1 MSSGTTRVPARF
13 RRLKR
18 LLSILVVGSLLL
30 GAWGFW
36 WEPSGLRVQEECIEL
51 KWPYERSW
59 RVAVLTDLHVGSPFN
74 GLAKLR
80 DIVDRTNRAAPD
92 VILVLGDLVIQGVLG
107 GTFVSPEDTA
117 AELSRLHAPDGVFG
131 VLGNHDVWLDANRVQ
146 RALQSAGIPV
156 LEDRAIRVE
165 TRAGALWLAGLSD
178 YWTRA
183 HDVGAALATV
193 ADPELPVIAFT
204 HNPDVFPDIPSR
216 VTLTIAG
223 HTHGGQVRLPL
234 IGAPFVPSQYR
245 QRFAAGHI
253 IEESRHL
260 YVATGTGTSILPV
273 RFRVPPAIAIL
284 TISGRCP
291 KD

>member
-1 MSSGTTRVPARF
+1 VTARF

-18 LLSILVVGSLLL
+18 LLGLFVGGCVLLA
-30 GAWGFW
+30 AWAGW
-36 WEPSGLRVQEECIEL
+36 WEPSSLRVLQECIEL
-51 KWPYERSW
+51 RWPYEQPL

-80 DIVDRTNRAAPD
+80 DIVDRTNRAEPD
-92 VILVLGDLVIQGVLG
+92 VILILGDLVMHGVPG
-107 GTFVSPEDTA
+107 GTFVPPEDTA
-117 AELSRLHAPDGVFG
+117 VELSRLHARDGVFG

-146 RALQSAGIPV
+146 RALSSAGIPV
-156 LEDRAIRVE
+156 LEDRAMRIE
-165 TRAGALWLAGLSD
+165 TRAGILWLVGISD

-183 HDVGAALATV
+183 HDVSAALANV
-193 ADPELPVIAFT
+193 SDSELPVIAFT
-204 HNPDVFPDIPSR
+204 HNPDIFPEIPSR

-234 IGAPFVPSQYR
+234 LGAPIVPSRYK

-253 IEESRHL
+253 IEEGRRL
-260 YVATGTGTSILPV
+260 YVATGTGTSLLPV
-273 RFRVPPAIAIL
+273 RFRVPPAIAVL

-291 KD
+291 KN